1 MIIPKIIVKS
11 SSKGGALGCCI
22 VVGAVGVVVY
32 CLKKKYGTKKD
43 IEKQKVNSK
52 LKQAED
58 DNHAK
63 NTKDIVDNE
72 YDNKIRIIRAE
83 TDEKLRLK
91 KGMLELYGIRSST
104 TAEQNQHEPSLSC
117 WINNF
122 HSLVA
127 MPGYE
132 HIPLLKQLLDGCP
145 KDFKDT
151 MLLHLLTMTGGL
163 CFSKVRAKYNGDLH
177 APNLLTIV
185 EGKQG
190 SGKSRFDA
198 VYKKLFHRIIEQDR
212 VKTGKDIQGKIVQ
225 TVGITIT
232 KSKLIDM
239 LADNRQ
245 VHLYAIETELSRLL
259 EVSRSGR
266 GIGFIELRKAF
277 DNEYIEQFNK
287 GRKSTQGRYPVF
299 LNCTLTGTPQ
309 AVNNA
314 FNPKEVSE
322 GSARRFCFTV
332 IPEPG
337 AYSEKIQF
345 PEGDEL
351 EALRDKIDDWRNKY
365 CFHHDSVKGDIPCD
379 DYVVDLD
386 YVAEALESWIKTQYQ
401 IYLKEQVEMRNEI
414 RYGIAAV
421 AFHNAIVL
429 HMLAGEP
436 DAKQRLARKSV
447 KQLALYIADYCMER
461 YLSKFVTDYKMDSAS
476 ITDTE
481 LNSKRPEQKK
491 RKLTLE
497 EIAYW
502 YPLHGTIGDDGK
514 QIGYG
519 TIAKHLGLQD
529 KNIVRNAFKRYE
541 KGKL

>member
-212 VKTGKDIQGKIVQ
+212 ERHTGKD
-225 TVGITIT
+225 
-232 KSKLIDM
+232 
-239 LADNRQ
+239 
-245 VHLYAIETELSRLL
+245 
-259 EVSRSGR
+259 
-266 GIGFIELRKAF
+266 
-277 DNEYIEQFNK
+277 
-287 GRKSTQGRYPVF
+287 STDRWHY
-299 LNCTLTGTPQ
+299 
-309 AVNNA
+309 
-314 FNPKEVSE
+314 
-322 GSARRFCFTV
+322 
-332 IPEPG
+332 
-337 AYSEKIQF
+337 YYKIQAYRHAGRQSSS
-345 PEGDEL
+345 PL
-351 EALRDKIDDWRNKY
+351 ICNRNRI
-365 CFHHDSVKGDIPCD
+365 IP
-379 DYVVDLD
+379 
-386 YVAEALESWIKTQYQ
+386 T
-401 IYLKEQVEMRNEI
+401 
-414 RYGIAAV
+414 
-421 AFHNAIVL
+421 
-429 HMLAGEP
+429 AG
-436 DAKQRLARKSV
+436 SF
-447 KQLALYIADYCMER
+447 
-461 YLSKFVTDYKMDSAS
+461 S
-476 ITDTE
+476 
-481 LNSKRPEQKK
+481 
-491 RKLTLE
+491 
-497 EIAYW
+497 
-502 YPLHGTIGDDGK
+502 
-514 QIGYG
+514 
-519 TIAKHLGLQD
+519 
-529 KNIVRNAFKRYE
+529 
-541 KGKL
+541 

>member
-1 MIIPKIIVKS
+1 MINPKIIFQKS
-11 SSKGGALGCCI
+11 AKGGALLLCI
-22 VVGAVGVVVY
+22 GGAVGIVVY
-32 CLKKKYGTKKD
+32 CLEKKYGTKKD

-104 TAEQNQHEPSLSC
+104 TAGQNQHEPSLSC

-332 IPEPG
+332 IPE
-337 AYSEKIQF
+337 
-345 PEGDEL
+345 
-351 EALRDKIDDWRNKY
+351 
-365 CFHHDSVKGDIPCD
+365 
-379 DYVVDLD
+379 
-386 YVAEALESWIKTQYQ
+386 
-401 IYLKEQVEMRNEI
+401 
-414 RYGIAAV
+414 
-421 AFHNAIVL
+421 
-429 HMLAGEP
+429 
-436 DAKQRLARKSV
+436 
-447 KQLALYIADYCMER
+447 
-461 YLSKFVTDYKMDSAS
+461 
-476 ITDTE
+476 
-481 LNSKRPEQKK
+481 
-491 RKLTLE
+491 
-497 EIAYW
+497 
-502 YPLHGTIGDDGK
+502 
-514 QIGYG
+514 
-519 TIAKHLGLQD
+519 
-529 KNIVRNAFKRYE
+529 
-541 KGKL
+541 